1 MTPAEIRAAIAA
13 DPSLTALL
21 PDSQAIA
28 DAMSA
33 GRTRSAPVRRAD
45 FAVWCGATGLRA
57 AVEDHAGNVDSP
69 LRSAALT
76 IRDFLGG
83 AAESID
89 FGLAGNQQMLAAW
102 QMAGAITQEQADALM
117 ALGHE
122 PDPVAEMDVRRAIWL
137 DDGTRAI

>member
-1 MTPAEIRAAIAA
+1 MTPAEIRAVIAA
-13 DPSLTALL
+13 SPTLTALL

-57 AVEDHAGNVDSP
+57 VVEDHAGNVNSP

-76 IRDFLGG
+76 IRDFLAG

-89 FGLAGNQQMLAAW
+89 FSLAGNQQMLGAW
-102 QMAGAITQEQADALM
+102 QQAGAITQEQADALL
-117 ALGHE
+117 ALGQE
-122 PDPVAEMDVRRAIWL
+122 PDQVAEMDVRRAIWN

>member
-1 MTPAEIRAAIAA
+1 MTPETIRAAIAV
-13 DPSLTALL
+13 DPALTALL

-45 FAVWCGATGLRA
+45 FAIWCGATGLRA
-57 AVEDHAGNVDSP
+57 AVEDHAGNVASP
-69 LRSAALT
+69 LRSVALT

-89 FGLAGNQQMLAAW
+89 FALAGNQQMLAAW
-102 QMAGAITQEQADALM
+102 QMAGAITQAQADELM
-117 ALGHE
+117 ALGRE
-122 PDPVAEMDVRRAIWL
+122 PDPVAEMDVRRAIWN
-137 DDGTRAI
+137 DDGSRAI

>member
-1 MTPAEIRAAIAA
+1 MTTAEIRAAIVA
-13 DPSLTALL
+13 DPALTALL

-57 AVEDHAGNVDSP
+57 VVEDHAANVDSP

-76 IRDFLGG
+76 IRDFLAG

-89 FGLAGNQQMLAAW
+89 FSLAGNQQMLAAW
-102 QMAGAITQEQADALM
+102 QQAGAITQAQADELIAL
-117 ALGHE
+117 ATV
-122 PDPVAEMDVRRAIWL
+122 PDPVAELDVRRAIWL
-137 DDGTRAI
+137 DDGSRAI

>member
-1 MTPAEIRAAIAA
+1 MTPSEIRAAISES
-13 DPSLTALL
+13 PSLTALL

-28 DAMSA
+28 GAMSA
-33 GRTRSAPVRRAD
+33 GRTRAAPVRRAD

-57 AVEDHAGNVDSP
+57 AVEDHAANADSP

-89 FGLAGNQQMLAAW
+89 FSLAGNQQMLAAW
-102 QMAGAITQEQADALM
+102 QQAGAITQAQADALM
-117 ALGHE
+117 ALGRE
-122 PDPVAEMDVRRAIWL
+122 PDPVAEMDVRRAIWNE
-137 DDGTRAI
+137 DGTRAI

>member
-1 MTPAEIRAAIAA
+1 MTPEEIRQAITES
-13 DPSLTALL
+13 PTLTNLL

-28 DAMSA
+28 DAMSE

-57 AVEDHAGNVDSP
+57 AVEDHAANVDSP

-89 FGLAGNQQMLAAW
+89 FALAGNQQMLAAW
-102 QMAGAITQEQADALM
+102 QMAGAITQPEADALI
-117 ALGHE
+117 ALGRE
-122 PDPVAEMDVRRAIWL
+122 PDPVREIDVRRAIWA
-137 DDGTRAI
+137 DNGERII

>member
-1 MTPAEIRAAIAA
+1 MTPETIRAAIAV
-13 DPSLTALL
+13 DPALTALL

-83 AAESID
+83 AAETID
-89 FGLAGNQQMLAAW
+89 FALPGNQQMLAAW
-102 QMAGAITQEQADALM
+102 QQAGAITQEQADALM
-117 ALGHE
+117 ALGRE
-122 PDPVAEMDVRRAIWL
+122 PDPVAEMDVRRAIWN

>member
-1 MTPAEIRAAIAA
+1 MTPAEIRQAITESPA
-13 DPSLTALL
+13 LTDLL

-57 AVEDHAGNVDSP
+57 VVEDHAANAESP

-89 FGLAGNQQMLAAW
+89 FALAGNQQMLAAW
-102 QMAGAITQEQADALM
+102 QMAGAITQEQANALM
-117 ALGHE
+117 ALGNE
-122 PDPVAEMDVRRAIWL
+122 PDPVAEMEVRRAIWL

>member
-1 MTPAEIRAAIAA
+1 MTPDDIRAAIAA
-13 DPSLTALL
+13 DPALTALL

-28 DAMSA
+28 DAMSE
-33 GRTRSAPVRRAD
+33 GRTRAAPVRRAD

-57 AVEDHAGNVDSP
+57 AVEDHASNVDSP

-83 AAESID
+83 AAETID

-102 QMAGAITQEQADALM
+102 QMAGAITQEQADELM
-117 ALGHE
+117 ALGRE
-122 PDPVAEMDVRRAIWL
+122 PDPVAEMDVRRAIWR